1 MPKIVITTD
10 NLSYI
15 LSIINTWEGKLTWDL
30 LCQKIT
36 NKLDIAGGVQRQSL
50 SSYKQIQEA
59 YTKRKQTLREGPPLP
74 IEPEDV
80 DATIKYLS
88 QRIVMLEI
96 ERDQL
101 KNLNESYK
109 QRFIKWQY
117 NAYRHGIRMTS
128 LDNDPIDVSDLK
140 KLREILEKPLTGVKR
155 G

>member
-30 LCQKIT
+30 LCQKVT
-36 NKLDIAGGVQRQSL
+36 NKLNIAGGVQRQSL

-59 YTKRKQTLREGPPLP
+59 YTKRKQTLREGLPLP
-74 IEPEDV
+74 IEHEDV

-101 KNLNESYK
+101 KSLNESYK

-128 LDNDPIDVSDLK
+128 IDNDPIDISDLK
-140 KLREILEKPLTGVKR
+140 KLRDILEKPLTGVKR
-155 G
+155 

>member
-30 LCQKIT
+30 LCQKVT
-36 NKLDIAGGVQRQSL
+36 NKLNIAGGVQRQSL
-50 SSYKQIQEA
+50 SSYKKIQEA
-59 YTKRKQTLREGPPLP
+59 YTKRKQTLRESPTLP
-74 IEPEDV
+74 INSDDI

-101 KNLNESYK
+101 KSLNEAYK

-117 NAYRHGIRMTS
+117 NAYRHGMRMTS
-128 LDNDPIDVSDLK
+128 IDNDPIDISDLK
-140 KLREILEKPLTGVKR
+140 KLRDILEKPLTGVKR
-155 G
+155 